1 MSPDQILEQPL
12 FLLGLLD
19 GLVPVWN
26 FDGLLNLM
34 AKQPPRKPSSGS
46 KITAALDGLPSICG
60 HRTLAEI
67 LKCQIKEALSFSQS
81 LPQAPTED
89 YLIPLNEPSYA
100 LILAPRCATWWLD
113 QGYEPNHFVVKLKS
127 VSEDLLLSA
136 ERDDVRMT
144 LPFLY

>member
-100 LILAPRCATWWLD
+100 LILAQRCATWWLG